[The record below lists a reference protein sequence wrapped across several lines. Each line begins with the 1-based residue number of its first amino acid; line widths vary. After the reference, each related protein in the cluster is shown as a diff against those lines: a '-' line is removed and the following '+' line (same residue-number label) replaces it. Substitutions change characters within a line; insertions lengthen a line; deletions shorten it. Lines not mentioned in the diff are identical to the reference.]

1 MSNPNEINAVYVFRH
16 LGFVTPRAHSKRRS
30 RPRKDNRYRPHPK
43 QPPDF
48 GVNLFLKKP
57 STTSKPS
64 EDDLDIE
71 EEHDEEEDG
80 NIGVVWESDELEAI
94 SSLFQGRIPQKH
106 WKIASR
112 KASSS
117 SISPQAPTF
126 GAT

>member
-1 MSNPNEINAVYVFRH
+1 MGATISAIIANRNFSLVHASWKKH
-16 LGFVTPRAHSKRRS
+16 TPLSS
-30 RPRKDNRYRPHPK
+30 RETSP

-57 STTSKPS
+57 STTSKPT

-94 SSLFQGRIPQKH
+94 SSLFQGRIP
-106 WKIASR
+106 
-112 KASSS
+112 
-117 SISPQAPTF
+117 
-126 GAT
+126 